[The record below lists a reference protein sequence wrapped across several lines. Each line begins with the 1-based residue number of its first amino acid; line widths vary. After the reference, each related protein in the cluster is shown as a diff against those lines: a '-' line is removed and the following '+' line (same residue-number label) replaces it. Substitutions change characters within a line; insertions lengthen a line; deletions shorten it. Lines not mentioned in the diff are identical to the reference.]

1 MWIFLLLLLF
11 SKRFSVIAFVTL
23 LALGNANDLDR
34 GYFLFLNE
42 TFIFIQ
48 VLICT
53 AWLIMAPPTPRQ
65 LIPRES
71 AVVILLCDEGSPVAF
86 GLVLGYIGLL
96 ACLCLLLAFLAR
108 KLPDNFN
115 EARFITFSMFIF
127 CAVWVA
133 FVPAY
138 ISSPGKYS
146 TVTEVF
152 AILASSY
159 GLLGCIF
166 APKCYLILFKPE
178 KNTRKHVMS
187 RMDRF

>member
-1 MWIFLLLLLF
+1 MYYEKAFKLL
-11 SKRFSVIAFVTL
+11 KNV
-23 LALGNANDLDR
+23 
-34 GYFLFLNE
+34 FLF
-42 TFIFIQ
+42 TQ
-48 VLICT
+48 VIICT
-53 AWLIMAPPTPRQ
+53 VWLLVAPPSPRK
-65 LIPRES
+65 LMPRES
-71 AVVILLCDEGSPVAF
+71 AIVILLCDEGSPVAF
-86 GLVLGYIGLL
+86 ALVLGYIGLL
-96 ACLCLLLAFLAR
+96 ACICLVLAFLAR

-115 EARFITFSMFIF
+115 EARLITFSMLIF

-166 APKCYLILFKPE
+166 APKCYIIILRPE
-178 KNTRKHVMS
+178 KNNKKHLMS
-187 RMDRF
+187 KVNIDKI

>member
-1 MWIFLLLLLF
+1 
-11 SKRFSVIAFVTL
+11 
-23 LALGNANDLDR
+23 
-34 GYFLFLNE
+34 
-42 TFIFIQ
+42 
-48 VLICT
+48 
-53 AWLIMAPPTPRQ
+53 MAPPCPRQ

-71 AVVILLCDEGSPVAF
+71 AIVILLCDEGSPVAF

-115 EARFITFSMFIF
+115 EARLITFSMLIF

-166 APKCYLILFKPE
+166 APKCYLIIFRPE
-178 KNTRKHVMS
+178 KNTRKHIMAKAS
-187 RMDRF
+187 TDRF